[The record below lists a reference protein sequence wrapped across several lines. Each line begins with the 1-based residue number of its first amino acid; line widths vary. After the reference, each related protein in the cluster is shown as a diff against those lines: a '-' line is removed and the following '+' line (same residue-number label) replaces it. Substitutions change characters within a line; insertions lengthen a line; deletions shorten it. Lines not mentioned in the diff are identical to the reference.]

1 MLKDNLGRQVG
12 LFDNG
17 RLDSMAVSGFDMMA
31 GIDLELQQYGE
42 ELMRNKRGAIV
53 AIEPSTGEILAMVS
67 APSYDPNS
75 IALDKT
81 AVWLLIA
88 CFRIPLTAPFST
100 EVS

>member
-1 MLKDNLGRQVG
+1 
-12 LFDNG
+12 
-17 RLDSMAVSGFDMMA
+17 MAVSGFDMMA

-53 AIEPSTGEILAMVS
+53 AIEPSTGEILAMVRCTFLRPKQHGPRQNRS
-67 APSYDPNS
+67 VA
-75 IALDKT
+75 
-81 AVWLLIA
+81 LIA